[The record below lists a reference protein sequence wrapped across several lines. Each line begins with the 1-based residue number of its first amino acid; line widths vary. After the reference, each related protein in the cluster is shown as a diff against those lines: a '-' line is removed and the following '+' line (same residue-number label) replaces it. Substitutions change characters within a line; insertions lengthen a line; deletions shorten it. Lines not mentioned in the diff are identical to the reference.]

1 MRILKSFE
9 IFEFLN
15 FLKFWNILKI
25 LNFIILK
32 FVEIFDILYEFLR
45 KKIDFVKF
53 WPYLLF
59 DWSTG
64 NAISSLVGQRW
75 NTE

>member
-1 MRILKSFE
+1 MMRILKSYE

-15 FLKFWNILKI
+15 FLNFLNILKI

-32 FVEIFDILYEFLR
+32 FVENFDILYEFLR

-53 WPYLLF
+53 
-59 DWSTG
+59 
-64 NAISSLVGQRW
+64 
-75 NTE
+75 